1 MYTLYLIILAY
12 FRFTMPGHRCAVST
26 CNNSKVSVKKQ
37 GLDIIFHSF
46 PKATTPEG
54 LNIRNQWIDFCNRDT
69 LNATNANICSIHF
82 TKDDYERDLKNE
94 LLGFNV
100 DLIKFGLL
108 TFRF

>member
-1 MYTLYLIILAY
+1 
-12 FRFTMPGHRCAVST
+12 MPGHRCAVST